1 VRRVRRLDERR
12 ADRQEHGPSRVAHV
26 LRVGLTGGAGAGKST
41 VAARLAQLGALVIDA
56 DALARE
62 VLAPGSD
69 GLREVVSS
77 FGDGVLRPD
86 GSLDRAAL
94 AAVVFADP
102 EQRRLLEAITHPRI
116 AARTAR
122 LVAAAPADA
131 VVVHDV
137 PLLVEKALA
146 AAYDL
151 VVVVDA
157 PVEQRVERLI
167 GRGMTEA
174 DARARM
180 ATQASRRERQAVADV
195 WLDNDG
201 STDDLVAAVDTLW
214 RERLVPST

>member
-1 VRRVRRLDERR
+1 M
-12 ADRQEHGPSRVAHV
+12 

-41 VAARLAQLGALVIDA
+41 VAARLKQLGALVIDA

-62 VLAPGSD
+62 VLAPGTD
-69 GLREVVSS
+69 GLREVVSA

-102 EQRRLLEAITHPRI
+102 QRRRLLEAITHPRI
-116 AARTAR
+116 AARTAH
-122 LVAAAPADA
+122 LVAAAPDDA

-157 PVEQRVERLI
+157 PVEQRVERLV
-167 GRGMTEA
+167 GRGLTEA
-174 DARARM
+174 DARARI

-195 WLDNDG
+195 WLDNDQ
-201 STDDLVAAVDTLW
+201 STDDLVAAVDRLW
-214 RERLVPST
+214 QERLVPST

>member
-1 VRRVRRLDERR
+1 M
-12 ADRQEHGPSRVAHV
+12 

-41 VAARLAQLGALVIDA
+41 VAARLRELGAVVIDA

-62 VLAPGSD
+62 VLEPGSD
-69 GLREVVSS
+69 GLRQVVAA
-77 FGDGVLRPD
+77 FGEQVLRPD

-102 EQRRLLEAITHPRI
+102 ERRRELEAITHPRI
-116 AARTAR
+116 AARTSER
-122 LVAAAPADA
+122 LAAAPADA

-146 AAYDL
+146 PAYDL

-157 PVEQRVERLI
+157 PVERRVERLV
-167 GRGMTEA
+167 GRGLAEA
-174 DARARM
+174 DARARIAAQ
-180 ATQASRRERQAVADV
+180 ATRAEREAVADV

-201 STDDLVAAVDTLW
+201 SVADLVAAVDVLW
-214 RERLVPST
+214 RERLAPR